1 MKRKKNIF
9 VIVLNKENIN
19 KGEKMWNFVKNR
31 GYLVI
36 LEGFKFNEI
45 EKDLGLFWKK
55 G

>member
-1 MKRKKNIF
+1 MKRKKNILA
-9 VIVLNKENIN
+9 IVLNKENTN

-31 GYLVI
+31 GHLVI
-36 LEGFKFNEI
+36 SEGFKLNEI